1 MTFSI
6 IIATKNRSDFLARA
20 LDSLAAQV
28 DAPAFE
34 TIVVDNGS
42 TDDTQAMLAARSDR
56 DALKLTVIAEPI
68 ANRGKARNRGIAAA
82 TGDLVLFIDDD
93 VVLPPGFAAAHAKA
107 QDRVFPYV
115 VSGPIINVRSYDE
128 RPEPTPVNFSNAF
141 FCTCNVSV
149 PRNSL
154 NAVGGFDEQFD
165 LYGWEDTEL
174 GLRLRSFDV
183 RRDFAWDAY
192 LWHIKPAQ
200 VETLDIALQK
210 TIEKARMAARFVK
223 KAPTIRAK
231 LATGAYS
238 INLARAKTLTPKAVQ
253 PFLAGLA
260 TSKKWPDTL
269 ARVARGLLLDS
280 VYADELSHALERE

>member
-6 IIATKNRSDFLARA
+6 IIATKNRSGFLLRA
-20 LDSLAAQV
+20 LDSLATQV
-28 DAPAFE
+28 DAPTFE

-42 TDDTQAMLAARSDR
+42 TDDTQAMLAARADR
-56 DALKLTVIAEPI
+56 ELLGLTVIAEPI
-68 ANRGKARNRGIAAA
+68 ANRGKARNRGISAA

-93 VVLPPGFAAAHAKA
+93 VVLPPSFVAAHAKA

-115 VSGPIINVRSYDE
+115 VTGPIINVPSYDE
-128 RPEPTPVNFSNAF
+128 RPDPTPANFSNAF

-174 GLRLRSFDV
+174 GLRLRAFDV

-192 LWHIKPAQ
+192 LWHIKPSQ
-200 VETLDIALQK
+200 IETLDNALQK

-223 KAPTIRAK
+223 KVPTMRAK
-231 LATGAYS
+231 LATGAYGL
-238 INLARAKTLTPKAVQ
+238 NLARAKTLTPKAVQ

-260 TSKKWPDTL
+260 TSKKSPEAL
-269 ARVARGLLLDS
+269 ARIARGLLLDS
-280 VYADELSHALERE
+280 VYADELSRALERG